1 WTSALLRDKLS
12 QLSVS
17 DFTCKWITDLCV
29 NISCIFSPLPSSPYT
44 SSCTSS
50 QQSIKLLEFMH
61 PEDRARSRL
70 KRESERERGGERERE
85 RVVKMM
91 ATDAEEIRNQSSPC
105 PVPDNSL
112 STLSIKITRK
122 NQDRQWKLRF
132 IYLQCYF
139 LTIATI
145 LGTGILGLP
154 VTIAHA
160 GLVPFLVSFLIGFF
174 VQALLIYLFVE
185 LLQKCQVVQLE
196 SLKPPQRKRMMTDE
210 SESAEADTGLLQP
223 DAAALH
229 NQAENLQPNLHML
242 GLLFLSRPMS
252 HAFNCI
258 LLFQFITI
266 GISYVLA
273 GSEAYAALLNVS
285 HIYVIPAF
293 TWILTLGILL
303 AHTVIQPI
311 TSLLTLLKGILLIVT
326 VAVTFAVGSEVGLQS
341 SSDFSQM
348 GKPFLMGTVALGGI
362 VNVMP
367 LLFSQIS
374 HNKTQVLYPAR
385 ILHLWTHCAEFRK
398 GSRGTILLFSCI
410 GTLTQIEYPVVS
422 ESCAWRSDNLHCAQ
436 HPLPTHHIL
445 KAVFHGK
452 AMLYNGRCWAV
463 LEIVPQTSL
472 PERQTAAETTTQPDS
487 SSLPAPHS
495 STSPPLFSNIS
506 LEESEKAG
514 EIATIPLT
522 KVRLHAPRVGKK
534 NGKKELED
542 VLKHKNM
549 PPFFLVVSSFLTSTN
564 IHHPPHQPMQIIN
577 ERYRAYSWV
586 AELIQVF
593 IAISV
598 TVSFLV
604 MGSAMKHT
612 IDGLVS
618 SSWSSRLEWLSK
630 AWERNLPNKQH
641 VCSARSMAKGFMSLL
656 GFGVIFIVSVC
667 DPRGFVVILD
677 KVVSFSLNTEVGLF
691 VFIMLRESRE
701 DRYQNLAV
709 PLPVGDCVFS
719 LSWLLPT
726 YFLFA
731 VTYDVLQTLADVA
744 HYLPFYSHGQEAYN
758 RSLTESLTAAN
769 LSILL

>member
-1 WTSALLRDKLS
+1 
-12 QLSVS
+12 
-17 DFTCKWITDLCV
+17 
-29 NISCIFSPLPSSPYT
+29 
-44 SSCTSS
+44 
-50 QQSIKLLEFMH
+50 M
-61 PEDRARSRL
+61 
-70 KRESERERGGERERE
+70 
-85 RVVKMM
+85 VVKMM
-91 ATDAEEIRNQSSPC
+91 ATDAEEIRNQTSPC
-105 PVPDNSL
+105 PIPDNSL

-122 NQDRQWKLRF
+122 NQDRHWKLRS

-160 GLVPFLVSFLIGFF
+160 GLLPFLVSFLVGFF

-196 SLKPPQRKRMMTDE
+196 SLKTGVAECISMDQVGVEDPAPTEDE
-210 SESAEADTGLLQP
+210 DEDEGENAEADTGLLQS
-223 DAAALH
+223 DGVALH
-229 NQAENLQPNLHML
+229 NQAECLQPNLHLL
-242 GLLFLSRPMS
+242 GYIFLSRPMS

-258 LLFQFITI
+258 LLFQFISI

-273 GSEAYAALLNVS
+273 GSEAFAALLNVS

-293 TWILTLGILL
+293 TWILTLAILL
-303 AHTVIQPI
+303 AHTIIQPI
-311 TSLLTLLKGILLIVT
+311 TSLLTLLKGLLLIVT

-374 HNKTQVLYPAR
+374 HNKTQILWFRRAVLGGLTTCTVLN
-385 ILHLWTHCAEFRK
+385 ILW
-398 GSRGTILLFSCI
+398 
-410 GTLTQIEYPVVS
+410 
-422 ESCAWRSDNLHCAQ
+422 
-436 HPLPTHHIL
+436 
-445 KAVFHGK
+445 
-452 AMLYNGRCWAV
+452 CWAV

-472 PERQTAAETTTQPDS
+472 PERRTAGETTTQPDS
-487 SSLPAPHS
+487 SSLSGPHS
-495 STSPPLFSNIS
+495 AVSPLLYSNIS

-522 KVRLHAPRVGKK
+522 K
-534 NGKKELED
+534 
-542 VLKHKNM
+542 
-549 PPFFLVVSSFLTSTN
+549 
-564 IHHPPHQPMQIIN
+564 IIN

-612 IDGLVS
+612 IDGLVNS
-618 SSWSSRLEWLSK
+618 LWSSQLEWLSK
-630 AWERNLPNKQH
+630 AWERNLPNKH
-641 VCSARSMAKGFMSLL
+641 HICSARSMAKGFMSLL
-656 GFGVIFIVSVC
+656 GFTVIFIVSVC
-667 DPRGFVVILD
+667 DPRGFIVMLD

-701 DRYQNLAV
+701 DRFQHLAV

-719 LSWLLPT
+719 LSWMLPT

-744 HYLPFYSHGQEAYN
+744 HYLHFYSNSEEAHSHN
-758 RSLTESLTAAN
+758 LTGSLTAAN
-769 LSILL
+769 LSVLL

>member
-1 WTSALLRDKLS
+1 
-12 QLSVS
+12 
-17 DFTCKWITDLCV
+17 
-29 NISCIFSPLPSSPYT
+29 
-44 SSCTSS
+44 
-50 QQSIKLLEFMH
+50 M
-61 PEDRARSRL
+61 
-70 KRESERERGGERERE
+70 
-85 RVVKMM
+85 KMM
-91 ATDAEEIRNQSSPC
+91 ATDAEEIINQTNPC
-105 PVPDNSL
+105 HIPVNSL

-122 NQDRQWKLRF
+122 NQDRHWRLRL

-160 GLVPFLVSFLIGFF
+160 GLVPFLVSFLVGFF

-185 LLQKCQVVQLE
+185 LLQKCQVVQLD
-196 SLKPPQRKRMMTDE
+196 SLKTGVAECIVMDQVSTQNPALTEEDDE
-210 SESAEADTGLLQP
+210 DDSENAEADTGLLQP
-223 DAAALH
+223 NVLPLH
-229 NQAENLQPNLHML
+229 DQAEGLQPNLHLL
-242 GLLFLSRPMS
+242 GCVFLSRSLS

-258 LLFQFITI
+258 LLFQFISI

-273 GSEAYAALLNVS
+273 GSEAYAALFDIS

-293 TWILTLGILL
+293 TWILTLAILL
-303 AHTVIQPI
+303 AHTVIQPV

-367 LLFSQIS
+367 MLYSQIS
-374 HNKTQVLYPAR
+374 HNKTQILWFRRAVLGGLTTCTVLN
-385 ILHLWTHCAEFRK
+385 ILW
-398 GSRGTILLFSCI
+398 
-410 GTLTQIEYPVVS
+410 
-422 ESCAWRSDNLHCAQ
+422 
-436 HPLPTHHIL
+436 
-445 KAVFHGK
+445 
-452 AMLYNGRCWAV
+452 CWAV
-463 LEIVPQTSL
+463 LEIVPQTSI
-472 PERQTAAETTTQPDS
+472 PERRMTADTAAEHASNSPSAHPS
-487 SSLPAPHS
+487 SVFPQLY
-495 STSPPLFSNIS
+495 SNIS
-506 LEESEKAG
+506 LENSEKAG

-522 KVRLHAPRVGKK
+522 K
-534 NGKKELED
+534 
-542 VLKHKNM
+542 
-549 PPFFLVVSSFLTSTN
+549 
-564 IHHPPHQPMQIIN
+564 IIN
-577 ERYRAYSWV
+577 QHYRAYSWV

-618 SSWSSRLEWLSK
+618 SLCSSKLEWMSK
-630 AWERNLPNKQH
+630 AWERNLPNKH
-641 VCSARSMAKGFMSLL
+641 HICSAKSLAKGFVSLL
-656 GFGVIFIVSVC
+656 AFGVIFIVSVC
-667 DPRGFVVILD
+667 DPRGFVVMLD

-701 DRYQNLAV
+701 DRYKHLAV

-719 LSWLLPT
+719 LTWLLPT

-731 VTYDVLQTLADVA
+731 VTYDVLETLADVA
-744 HYLPFYSHGQEAYN
+744 HYLPFYSHDQEPQIHN
-758 RSLTESLTAAN
+758 LTGTSTSAN
-769 LSILL
+769 VSALL

>member
-1 WTSALLRDKLS
+1 
-12 QLSVS
+12 
-17 DFTCKWITDLCV
+17 
-29 NISCIFSPLPSSPYT
+29 
-44 SSCTSS
+44 
-50 QQSIKLLEFMH
+50 M
-61 PEDRARSRL
+61 
-70 KRESERERGGERERE
+70 
-85 RVVKMM
+85 KMM
-91 ATDAEEIRNQSSPC
+91 ATDAEEIRIQTSPC
-105 PVPDNSL
+105 PIPDNSL

-122 NQDRQWKLRF
+122 NQDRHWKLRF

-160 GLVPFLVSFLIGFF
+160 GLVPFLVSFIIGFF

-196 SLKPPQRKRMMTDE
+196 SLKTGVAECIVMDQVGVEDPAPSEDE
-210 SESAEADTGLLQP
+210 DDDENAQADTGLLQT
-223 DAAALH
+223 DAVALH
-229 NQAENLQPNLHML
+229 NQAESLQPNLHLL
-242 GLLFLSRPMS
+242 GYLFLSRPMS
-252 HAFNCI
+252 YAFNCI
-258 LLFQFITI
+258 LLFQF
-266 GISYVLA
+266 
-273 GSEAYAALLNVS
+273 

-293 TWILTLGILL
+293 TWILSLAILL
-303 AHTVIQPI
+303 AYTIIQPI
-311 TSLLTLLKGILLIVT
+311 TSLLTLLKGMLLIVT

-341 SSDFSQM
+341 NNDFSQM

-374 HNKTQVLYPAR
+374 HNKTQILWFRRAVLAGLTTCTVLN
-385 ILHLWTHCAEFRK
+385 ILW
-398 GSRGTILLFSCI
+398 
-410 GTLTQIEYPVVS
+410 
-422 ESCAWRSDNLHCAQ
+422 
-436 HPLPTHHIL
+436 
-445 KAVFHGK
+445 
-452 AMLYNGRCWAV
+452 CWAV
-463 LEIVPQTSL
+463 LEIVPQTSI
-472 PERQTAAETTTQPDS
+472 PERRLAAETTTQPGPS
-487 SSLPAPHS
+487 NLSGPHS
-495 STSPPLFSNIS
+495 SASRLLYSNIS
-506 LEESEKAG
+506 LEESERAG

-522 KVRLHAPRVGKK
+522 K
-534 NGKKELED
+534 
-542 VLKHKNM
+542 
-549 PPFFLVVSSFLTSTN
+549 
-564 IHHPPHQPMQIIN
+564 IIN
-577 ERYRAYSWV
+577 ERYKAYSWV

-618 SSWSSRLEWLSK
+618 SVWSSRLEWLSK
-630 AWERNLPNKQH
+630 AWERNLPNKEH
-641 VCSARSMAKGFMSLL
+641 ICSARGMAQGFMSLL
-656 GFGVIFIVSVC
+656 AFLVIFTVSMC
-667 DPRGFVVILD
+667 DPKGFIVMLD

-701 DRYQNLAV
+701 DRFQHLAV

-744 HYLPFYSHGQEAYN
+744 HLLPFYSHSQEPHN
-758 RSLTESLTAAN
+758 HTGTGTGTGTGNSSQRLV
-769 LSILL
+769 LL

>member
-1 WTSALLRDKLS
+1 
-12 QLSVS
+12 
-17 DFTCKWITDLCV
+17 
-29 NISCIFSPLPSSPYT
+29 
-44 SSCTSS
+44 
-50 QQSIKLLEFMH
+50 M
-61 PEDRARSRL
+61 
-70 KRESERERGGERERE
+70 
-85 RVVKMM
+85 KMM
-91 ATDAEEIRNQSSPC
+91 ATDAEEIRIQTSPC
-105 PVPDNSL
+105 PIPDNSL

-122 NQDRQWKLRF
+122 NQDKHWKLRF

-160 GLVPFLVSFLIGFF
+160 GLVPFLVSFLVGFF

-185 LLQKCQVVQLE
+185 LLQKCQVMQLE
-196 SLKPPQRKRMMTDE
+196 SLKTGVAECIVMDQVGVEDQAPTEEEEEDDGE
-210 SESAEADTGLLQP
+210 NAEADTGLLQQ
-223 DAAALH
+223 DATALH
-229 NQAENLQPNLHML
+229 NQAESLQPNLHLL
-242 GLLFLSRPMS
+242 GYLFLSRPMS

-258 LLFQFITI
+258 LLFQFISI

-273 GSEAYAALLNVS
+273 GSEAYAAILNVR
-285 HIYVIPAF
+285 HIYMIPAF
-293 TWILTLGILL
+293 TWILTLAILL

-374 HNKTQVLYPAR
+374 HNR
-385 ILHLWTHCAEFRK
+385 
-398 GSRGTILLFSCI
+398 
-410 GTLTQIEYPVVS
+410 TQILWFRRAVLGGLTTCTVL
-422 ESCAWRSDNLHCAQ
+422 N
-436 HPLPTHHIL
+436 IL
-445 KAVFHGK
+445 W
-452 AMLYNGRCWAV
+452 CWAV
-463 LEIVPQTSL
+463 LEIVPQTSI
-472 PERQTAAETTTQPDS
+472 PERRLAAETTTQPDPA
-487 SSLPAPHS
+487 SLFGPPPS
-495 STSPPLFSNIS
+495 VSPLQYSNIS

-522 KVRLHAPRVGKK
+522 K
-534 NGKKELED
+534 
-542 VLKHKNM
+542 
-549 PPFFLVVSSFLTSTN
+549 
-564 IHHPPHQPMQIIN
+564 IIN

-618 SSWSSRLEWLSK
+618 SLWSSRLEWLST
-630 AWERNLPNKQH
+630 AWERNLPNKEH
-641 VCSARSMAKGFMSLL
+641 ICSARSMVKGFMSLL
-656 GFGVIFIVSVC
+656 AFVVIFIVSVC
-667 DPRGFVVILD
+667 DPRGFVVLLD

-701 DRYQNLAV
+701 DRFQHLAV

-744 HYLPFYSHGQEAYN
+744 HYLPFYSHSQEPLHHN
-758 RSLTESLTAAN
+758 VTESLTAAN
-769 LSILL
+769 VSILL

>member
-1 WTSALLRDKLS
+1 
-12 QLSVS
+12 
-17 DFTCKWITDLCV
+17 
-29 NISCIFSPLPSSPYT
+29 
-44 SSCTSS
+44 
-50 QQSIKLLEFMH
+50 M
-61 PEDRARSRL
+61 
-70 KRESERERGGERERE
+70 
-85 RVVKMM
+85 VVKMM
-91 ATDAEEIRNQSSPC
+91 ATDAEEIRNQTSPC
-105 PVPDNSL
+105 PIPDNSL

-122 NQDRQWKLRF
+122 NQDRHWKLRS

-160 GLVPFLVSFLIGFF
+160 GLLPFLVSFLVGFF

-196 SLKPPQRKRMMTDE
+196 SLKTGVAECISMDQVGVEDPAPTEDE
-210 SESAEADTGLLQP
+210 DEDEGENAEADTGLLQS
-223 DAAALH
+223 DGVALH
-229 NQAENLQPNLHML
+229 NQAECLQPNLHLL
-242 GLLFLSRPMS
+242 GYIFLSRPMS

-258 LLFQFITI
+258 LLFQF
-266 GISYVLA
+266 
-273 GSEAYAALLNVS
+273 

-293 TWILTLGILL
+293 TWILTLAILL
-303 AHTVIQPI
+303 AHTIIQPI
-311 TSLLTLLKGILLIVT
+311 TSLLTLLKGLLLIVT

-374 HNKTQVLYPAR
+374 HNKTQILWFRRAVLGGLTTCTVLN
-385 ILHLWTHCAEFRK
+385 ILW
-398 GSRGTILLFSCI
+398 
-410 GTLTQIEYPVVS
+410 
-422 ESCAWRSDNLHCAQ
+422 
-436 HPLPTHHIL
+436 
-445 KAVFHGK
+445 
-452 AMLYNGRCWAV
+452 CWAV

-472 PERQTAAETTTQPDS
+472 PERRTAGETTTQPDS
-487 SSLPAPHS
+487 SSLSGPHS
-495 STSPPLFSNIS
+495 AVSPLLYSNIS
-506 LEESEKAG
+506 LEEMDDEPCMLSFRPVRRIRVSDVPARQEAQSETCAARQQVSTLPQDRHLPSKYSNRSEKAG

-522 KVRLHAPRVGKK
+522 K
-534 NGKKELED
+534 
-542 VLKHKNM
+542 
-549 PPFFLVVSSFLTSTN
+549 
-564 IHHPPHQPMQIIN
+564 IIN

-612 IDGLVS
+612 IDGLVNS
-618 SSWSSRLEWLSK
+618 LWSSQLEWLSK
-630 AWERNLPNKQH
+630 AWERNLPNKH
-641 VCSARSMAKGFMSLL
+641 HICSARSMAKGFMSLL
-656 GFGVIFIVSVC
+656 GFTVIFIVSVC
-667 DPRGFVVILD
+667 DPRGFIVMLD

-701 DRYQNLAV
+701 DRFQHLAV

-719 LSWLLPT
+719 LSWMLPT

-744 HYLPFYSHGQEAYN
+744 HYLHFYSNSEEAHSHN
-758 RSLTESLTAAN
+758 LTGSLTAAN
-769 LSILL
+769 LSVLL

>member
-1 WTSALLRDKLS
+1 
-12 QLSVS
+12 
-17 DFTCKWITDLCV
+17 
-29 NISCIFSPLPSSPYT
+29 
-44 SSCTSS
+44 
-50 QQSIKLLEFMH
+50 
-61 PEDRARSRL
+61 
-70 KRESERERGGERERE
+70 
-85 RVVKMM
+85 M
-91 ATDAEEIRNQSSPC
+91 ATDTEEIRNQTSSC
-105 PVPDNSL
+105 PIPDNSL

-122 NQDRQWKLRF
+122 NQDRHWKLRF

-196 SLKPPQRKRMMTDE
+196 SLKTGVAECIVMDQVGVEVSAPTEEEDDE
-210 SESAEADTGLLQP
+210 DEGENAQADTGLLQP
-223 DAAALH
+223 DAVALH
-229 NQAENLQPNLHML
+229 NQAESLQPNLHML
-242 GLLFLSRPMS
+242 GHLFLSRPMS
-252 HAFNCI
+252 HAFNFI
-258 LLFQFITI
+258 LLFQLH
-266 GISYVLA
+266 V
-273 GSEAYAALLNVS
+273 
-285 HIYVIPAF
+285 YVIPAF
-293 TWILTLGILL
+293 TWTLTLAILL

-311 TSLLTLLKGILLIVT
+311 TSLLTLLKGIMLIVT

-374 HNKTQVLYPAR
+374 HNKTQILWFRRAVLGGLTTCTVLN
-385 ILHLWTHCAEFRK
+385 ILW
-398 GSRGTILLFSCI
+398 
-410 GTLTQIEYPVVS
+410 
-422 ESCAWRSDNLHCAQ
+422 
-436 HPLPTHHIL
+436 
-445 KAVFHGK
+445 
-452 AMLYNGRCWAV
+452 CWAV

-472 PERQTAAETTTQPDS
+472 PERWMVAETTKPNT
-487 SSLPAPHS
+487 SSLSGPHS
-495 STSPPLFSNIS
+495 SISPLLYSNIS

-522 KVRLHAPRVGKK
+522 R
-534 NGKKELED
+534 
-542 VLKHKNM
+542 
-549 PPFFLVVSSFLTSTN
+549 
-564 IHHPPHQPMQIIN
+564 IIN

-586 AELIQVF
+586 AQLIQVF

-618 SSWSSRLEWLSK
+618 SVWSSRLEWLSK
-630 AWERNLPNKQH
+630 AWEQNLPNKQH
-641 VCSARSMAKGFMSLL
+641 ICSARSVAKGFMSLL
-656 GFGVIFIVSVC
+656 GFGVIFTVSVC
-667 DPRGFVVILD
+667 DPRGFVVMLD

-691 VFIMLRESRE
+691 VFIMMRESRE
-701 DRYQNLAV
+701 ERFQNLAV
-709 PLPVGDCVFS
+709 PLPVGDSVFS

-731 VTYDVLQTLADVA
+731 VTYDILQTLADVA
-744 HYLPFYSHGQEAYN
+744 HYLLFYSHSEEPHNLNLTG
-758 RSLTESLTAAN
+758 SLAAAN
-769 LSILL
+769 LSTPL